1 MYILP
6 DATIKIYENVPFDSN
21 YQNTCLFASASA
33 QRSYFNGLTSKT
45 FTKFTYQRMNRDY
58 IQVSGIADDYQN
70 VNYLT
75 FQNSP
80 TSKIYYCFV
89 DYVQYVNVGCARLSI
104 TIDVQQT
111 YMFDYE
117 LLDCYVEREHS
128 VTDEIGDNIVEENL
142 PLGELEYNYI
152 TSFPAREAG
161 GILPQKYSIVT
172 ATTFSYTY
180 NASVPGTL
188 PTVIIDRTSV
198 PLTVDGIPQGLFY
211 QQLGDFDEAPRILKA
226 LVDEATSSNAIDGV
240 VSIFACPSELWHGAG
255 GDYSPYVTYKVPN
268 HNKLPYTPKNNKLY
282 TYPYTRLFITDL
294 SGCDGEYRYERFKGE
309 VSFSGTM
316 PLQPN
321 PVFML
326 IPDSYNQVI
335 GIFSPP
341 NYNYM
346 LKSTALPQISYT
358 TDSFKEWLA
367 QNRFSLLLNGL
378 TTTLSLASAG
388 TPPTAATV
396 AGMAGSAITT
406 MTEAVRAMQLP
417 PQLHNS
423 AALNSLAPAGILGYQ
438 VFNQRVTEQY
448 ERIIDDY
455 FTLYGYATN
464 RLKVPNRNSRPHW
477 NYVKTNWCNLE
488 GDIPA
493 DARQQLEEIY
503 NRGITFWKT
512 PSEIGNYSLDNS
524 PS

>member
-6 DATIKIYENVPFDSN
+6 DATIKIYESVPFDSN

-89 DYVQYVNVGCARLSI
+89 DSVQYVNVGCARLSI

-128 VTDEIGDNIVEENL
+128 VTDEIGDNIVEERL
-142 PLGELEYNYI
+142 PIGELEYRWV
-152 TSFPAREAG
+152 SA
-161 GILPQKYSIVT
+161 LPIRTGETAENYSIVT
-172 ATTFSYTY
+172 VTTFAYTSDGVITIG
-180 NASVPGTL
+180 NKTVTSIQGGVPQGLYYHVLDSLANPPDLLRQFIQAATDAN
-188 PTVIIDRTSV
+188 V
-198 PLTVDGIPQGLFY
+198 VDGI
-211 QQLGDFDEAPRILKA
+211 
-226 LVDEATSSNAIDGV
+226 
-240 VSIFACPSELWHGAG
+240 VSIFVAPTELISIG
-255 GDYSPYVTYKVPN
+255 TYDPTPVESYTIPD
-268 HNKLPYTPKNNKLY
+268 HDKLPFTPKNNKLY
-282 TYPYTRLFITDL
+282 TYPYCQLLVTDL
-294 SGCDGEYRYERFKGE
+294 CGADGIFKYEFFGSGLKFTL
-309 VSFSGTM
+309 TM
-316 PLQPN
+316 PSQPE
-321 PVFML
+321 PV
-326 IPDSYNQVI
+326 
-335 GIFSPP
+335 IFATPL
-341 NYNYM
+341 NYNMDGGYSIHPLSVYN
-346 LKSTALPQISYT
+346 LKSNALPKISYSV
-358 TDSFKEWLA
+358 DSLSQWIA
-367 QNRFSLLLNGL
+367 QNRVGL
-378 TTTLSLASAG
+378 AVNVISSVLSLAAAPAAG
-388 TPPTAATV
+388 AAPLV
-396 AGMAGSAITT
+396 AGMAGNAIST
-406 MTEAVRAMQLP
+406 MGEMLQASTLP
-417 PQLHNS
+417 AQLHNS
-423 AALNSLAPAGILGYQ
+423 GGVNSLVPAGIFGYQ
-438 VFNQRVTEQY
+438 VFNMHVNETN

-488 GDIPA
+488 GNIPA

-503 NRGITFWKT
+503 NRGITFWKV

>member
-33 QRSYFNGLTSKT
+33 QRSYFNGLTAKT
-45 FTKFTYQRMNRDY
+45 FTKFTYQRMNRNY

-89 DYVQYVNVGCARLSI
+89 DSVQYVNVGCARLSI

-128 VTDEIGDNIVEENL
+128 LTDEIGDNIVEENL

-152 TSFPAREAG
+152 TSFPSRDGAT
-161 GILPQKYSIVT
+161 LQQNYTVVT
-172 ATTFSYTY
+172 ATTFKYTY
-180 NASVPGTL
+180 SGSP

-211 QQLGDFDEAPRILKA
+211 SQLGDFDAAPAILKA
-226 LVDEATSSNAIDGV
+226 LVDEATSAEAISGIV
-240 VSIFACPSELWHGAG
+240 AIFACPSELWHGTGA
-255 GDYSPYVTYKVPN
+255 DYSPYVTYNVPN
-268 HNKLPYTPKNNKLY
+268 HNKLPFTPKNNKLY
-282 TYPYTRLFITDL
+282 TYPYTRLLVTDL
-294 SGCDGEYRYERFKGE
+294 SGCDGVFKYERFNYD
-309 VSFSGTM
+309 VAFSGTM

-326 IPDSYNQVI
+326 APNNYNQTSGGTI
-335 GIFSPP
+335 S
-341 NYNYM
+341 NDNYM

-396 AGMAGSAITT
+396 AGMAGSAIST

-438 VFNQRVTEQY
+438 VYNQRVTEQY

-455 FTLYGYATN
+455 FSLYGYATN
-464 RLKVPNRNSRPHW
+464 RLKAPNRNSRPHW

-503 NRGITFWKT
+503 NRGITFWKV